1 MSKSSQ
7 EALEWLTGGLRSPLR
22 DFSRILTAA
31 IIALVIVYA
40 LRMWAIG
47 SGLWLVTFWDLWVL
61 RLVTFWSVW
70 VLVYLGLTW
79 LLIIRSSAQQTRR
92 WALDQRVPPRPHL
105 SVLRSVILRVLR
117 ELFLVSRTS
126 SLFFIVVVS
135 LVGLALATSLV
146 PDLRDLE
153 TMRGVA
159 LAFMSA
165 LGVIA
170 GWGVLHTSY
179 GLHYAY
185 LYYRSEESA
194 GGLVF
199 PGEQS
204 PDQLDFAYFAFTI
217 GTSFAV
223 SDVNVTDRAI
233 RRAVLGHQI
242 LSFFYN
248 TTILALAIDL
258 ITG

>member
-1 MSKSSQ
+1 MSKPAR
-7 EALEWLTGGLRSPLR
+7 ALEWLTGRARSPLT

-31 IIALVIVYA
+31 LIALVVVYA
-40 LRMWAIG
+40 LRLWAIE
-47 SGLWLVTFWDLWVL
+47 SGLWLVTFWDIWIL
-61 RLVTFWSVW
+61 RLVAFWDAW
-70 VLVYLGLTW
+70 VLLYLGLTW

-92 WALDQRVPPRPHL
+92 WALDQREPPRPHL
-105 SVLRSVILRVLR
+105 SVLRRVIVRVLR
-117 ELFLVSRTS
+117 VLFLVSRTS
-126 SLFFIVVVS
+126 SLLFIVLVS
-135 LVGLALATSLV
+135 LVALALAISLV

-153 TMRGVA
+153 TMRGVV
-159 LAFMSA
+159 LDFMAA
-165 LGVIA
+165 LGVISA
-170 GWGVLHTSY
+170 WGMLHTSY

-194 GGLVF
+194 GGLTF

-217 GTSFAV
+217 GTSIAV
-223 SDVNVTDRAI
+223 SDVDITDRAI

-242 LSFFYN
+242 LTFFYN

-258 ITG
+258 ITN